1 MSAILPVFIARDT
14 PGKFQ
19 VQSLTLS
26 ADSTLIATTAALSA
40 NQYRWSSSYIEATC
54 TGAARA
60 LTLPATNSTVKGS
73 FLHLR
78 VYGSYAV
85 TVKSG
90 STVLAVVQPGQCVT
104 IRWASSGLPSCT
116 APYGYG
122 MQSLFPS
129 GTAALPSI
137 ASVDFTTTGLWW
149 SSASEVGLALNGA
162 DSMRIS
168 APVST
173 YQTGRDLVVEQKVG
187 EGRLRL
193 LASSASTTNAS
204 GSPVS
209 LKPGA
214 KNGTGQTGAVQIEAT
229 ADGAGVPFVQNV
241 AVAAL
246 TDGNTTLTTA
256 ESRCGIMECTP
267 TANPRTKTTLTASQ
281 LVASF
286 PGVEVGSYI
295 EFTVI
300 NKAGAT
306 NAVALSA
313 GANVTLVGSGS
324 VGAATSARFAWRFTN
339 VTASSEAVTL
349 YRLT

>member
-1 MSAILPVFIARDT
+1 M
-14 PGKFQ
+14 
-19 VQSLTLS
+19 
-26 ADSTLIATTAALSA
+26 
-40 NQYRWSSSYIEATC
+40 
-54 TGAARA
+54 
-60 LTLPATNSTVKGS
+60 
-73 FLHLR
+73 
-78 VYGSYAV
+78 
-85 TVKSG
+85 TVKS
-90 STVLAVVQPGQCVT
+90 SATTLAVVQPGQCVT

-116 APYGYG
+116 APYGYNT
-122 MQSLFPS
+122 QSLFPS

-137 ASVDFTTTGLWW
+137 ASVDFTTTGFWW
-149 SSASEVGLALNGA
+149 SSASEVGVAFNGS

-173 YQTGRDLVVEQKVG
+173 YQTGRDLVIEQKVG

-229 ADGAGVPFVQNV
+229 ADGAGVVFIQNV
-241 AVAAL
+241 KVVTL
-246 TDGNTTLTTA
+246 TDGNTNLTTA
-256 ESRCGIMECTP
+256 ESRAAIMECTP
-267 TANPRTKTTLTASQ
+267 TANPRTKTTLTAAQ

-286 PGVEVGSYI
+286 PGVEVGSLI
-295 EFTVI
+295 EFTVV
-300 NKAGAT
+300 NKTGAT

-313 GANVTLVGSGS
+313 GSNVTLVGSGS
-324 VGAATSARFAWRFTN
+324 VGAATSARFAWYFTN